1 MASQYITFMIVFSL
15 GMTMVIMTNS
25 MFLNLS
31 DQVRQNIADVE
42 LTQILDE
49 LQIEILQII
58 YLPSG
63 PNQTVEQIID
73 LPQILGQGF
82 QYEIEIT
89 NSPDNQISLNGI
101 ITARS
106 ITQVV
111 TFSIGEKYSLKT
123 FGSFKSAS
131 SLMTLHIDKNYNE
144 ITIMII

>member
-1 MASQYITFMIVFSL
+1 MASQYITFMIVFTL

-31 DQVRQNIADVE
+31 DQVRQNIADTE

-49 LQIEILQII
+49 LQLKILQII
-58 YLPSG
+58 YLQSG
-63 PNQTVEQIID
+63 SNQTVKQVLE

-89 NSPDNQISLNGI
+89 NSSDNQISLNGI
-101 ITARS
+101 IAARS
-106 ITQVV
+106 IIQVV
-111 TFSIGEKYSLKT
+111 TFSIGEKYSLIT

-131 SLMTLHIDKNYNE
+131 SLMILHIEKNYNE
-144 ITIMII
+144 ITILIK